1 MPLRLDQKKAVV
13 AEVNEVAG
21 RALAAVA
28 VEYRGL
34 KAGEMDTLR
43 AQARQS
49 GAYLKVVPN
58 RLARRALAGTE
69 FECMD
74 EVLQGPL
81 MLGFSLE
88 DPGAAARVINDFRK
102 SHEALVVKAVSVSG
116 QLLPASDVERLAKLP
131 TREEALA
138 MLMGV
143 MKAPISKFVRT
154 LAEPQAK
161 LARTFAAVRD
171 QKQEAA

>member
-28 VEYRGL
+28 AEYRGL
-34 KAGEMDTLR
+34 KAGEMDELR
-43 AQARQS
+43 AKARES
-49 GAYLKVVPN
+49 GAFLKVVPN
-58 RLARRALAGTE
+58 RLARRALVGTE

-74 EVLQGPL
+74 EALQGPL
-81 MLGFSLE
+81 MLGFSME
-88 DPGAAARVINDFRK
+88 DPGSAARVINDFRK
-102 SHEALVVKAVSVSG
+102 NHEALVVKAVSVSG

-131 TREEALA
+131 TREQALA

-143 MKAPISKFVRT
+143 MQAPISKFVRT

-161 LARTFAAVRD
+161 LARTLAAVRD
-171 QKQEAA
+171 QKQAA